1 MTKKLY
7 YTKALLKNELDK
19 CLSCKD
25 KPCQLACPVG
35 CDPNFFI
42 KKATSDTKRAGG
54 RRERDSSWR
63 QLRVAPILKVTLK
76 QQTDPTGK
84 LTQDFFPTGYV

>member
-25 KPCQLACPVG
+25 KPCQHACPVG

-42 KKATSDTKRAGG
+42 KKAKDIGSSLVFLAFSLMIVIYTSIIF
-54 RRERDSSWR
+54 S
-63 QLRVAPILKVTLK
+63 II
-76 QQTDPTGK
+76 
-84 LTQDFFPTGYV
+84 F

>member
-1 MTKKLY
+1 MKNKYVHFYFLISKNIFCNMIKKSFKMTKKLY

-25 KPCQLACPVG
+25 KPCQHACPVG

-42 KKATSDTKRAGG
+42 KKAK
-54 RRERDSSWR
+54 EN
-63 QLRVAPILKVTLK
+63 
-76 QQTDPTGK
+76 
-84 LTQDFFPTGYV
+84 

>member
-25 KPCQLACPVG
+25 KPCQHACPVG

-42 KKATSDTKRAGG
+42 KKAK
-54 RRERDSSWR
+54 EN
-63 QLRVAPILKVTLK
+63 
-76 QQTDPTGK
+76 
-84 LTQDFFPTGYV
+84 DF